1 MKTLKICT
9 GLYPPTESTVFPTET
24 TGVATE
30 MTVFAT
36 VSTILW
42 VALMKHHIG
51 TQLWMFSRILRGIRT
66 WKLTLTHYQK
76 MSCATSRPAST
87 NTTENVTLDDVAVMS
102 LPCDCPCNCVPI
114 WTVGDGDCLTCVLS
128 VACFGDNKRNVELR
142 VRIVVEGVYNK
153 PQYLDNDYLSLGL
166 NSLRQQGTFTEQY
179 ALFSG
184 QYAHGDLQD
193 VIESVYDNEMLA
205 MCKPHEYMSMWQ
217 IWAAT
222 NVLARPVRSVFP
234 MRGSDAFHADFN
246 RLCVP
251 YSSQFRRK
259 ETVIIM
265 WTPTV
270 INGRIHHFVPL
281 LKK

>member
-1 MKTLKICT
+1 MLPKNVL
-9 GLYPPTESTVFPTET
+9 
-24 TGVATE
+24 
-30 MTVFAT
+30 
-36 VSTILW
+36 
-42 VALMKHHIG
+42 HHI
-51 TQLWMFSRILRGIRT
+51 
-66 WKLTLTHYQK
+66 K
-76 MSCATSRPAST
+76 TSIHKYNRKCHT
-87 NTTENVTLDDVAVMS
+87 VDDVAVMS
-102 LPCDCPCNCVPI
+102 LPCDCPHNCVPI
-114 WTVGDGDCLTCVLS
+114 WTVGDGDCLTRVLS
-128 VACFGDNKRNVELR
+128 VACFGDDKRNVELR

-153 PQYLDNDYLSLGL
+153 PRYLDNNYLSLGS

-179 ALFSG
+179 TLFSG

-205 MCKPHEYMSMWQ
+205 MCKPHEYMGMWQ

-234 MRGSDAFHADFN
+234 MHGSDAFHTDFN

>member
-1 MKTLKICT
+1 MDVLKNFERYSDLETYIDSLPKNVLCNIKTSIHKYNSKCH
-9 GLYPPTESTVFPTET
+9 TV
-24 TGVATE
+24 
-30 MTVFAT
+30 
-36 VSTILW
+36 
-42 VALMKHHIG
+42 
-51 TQLWMFSRILRGIRT
+51 
-66 WKLTLTHYQK
+66 
-76 MSCATSRPAST
+76 
-87 NTTENVTLDDVAVMS
+87 DDVAVMS
-102 LPCDCPCNCVPI
+102 LPCDCPRNCVPI
-114 WTVGDGDCLTCVLS
+114 WTVGDGDCLTRALS
-128 VACFGDNKRNVELR
+128 VACFGDDKRNVELR

-153 PQYLDNDYLSLGL
+153 PRYLDNDYLSLGS
-166 NSLRQQGTFTEQY
+166 NFLRQQGTFTEQY
-179 ALFSG
+179 TLFSG

-205 MCKPHEYMSMWQ
+205 MCKPHEYMGMWQ

-234 MRGSDAFHADFN
+234 MHGSDAFHADFN

-259 ETVIIM
+259 KTVVIM